1 MSEMR
6 KPEELRVP
14 GIIFLGEQ
22 DGGPEREL
30 KSALRGVFTS
40 LPVIEAFL
48 AVTRYENES
57 ETRVALCLVASGDD
71 ERIAESISRVFWNM
85 FRSDVSL
92 DLVFLD
98 ENKRKAVEQVCRCF
112 YKVEKA

>member
-1 MSEMR
+1 MSDREN
-6 KPEELRVP
+6 PEELRVP

-30 KSALRGVFTS
+30 KSALQNVFSS
-40 LPVIEAFL
+40 LPVTEAFL
-48 AVTRYENES
+48 ADIRYENES
-57 ETRVALCLVASGDD
+57 ESRVALCLVATED
-71 ERIAESISRVFWNM
+71 EKIVEAISRVFWNM

-98 ENKRKAVEQVCRCF
+98 EKQREAIEQVCRCF
-112 YKVEKA
+112 YQVEKA